1 MCDVIADKTG
11 AATRQ
16 LSSVPLLSALDE
28 SALSAFEAQLDS
40 LSLPGG
46 GILFREG
53 EVGTALYIVAAGSLG
68 VAVRGEDGRDV
79 LVARVQA
86 GETVGEMALLDGG
99 LRSATVVAL
108 RDTELLRLE
117 RHSYERLIEQY
128 PRSML
133 PLVSMLVRR
142 LRIATHHRGELAT
155 VRTIALLPLDAEA
168 ERHSLARDLADRFA
182 DDGQRVRLLD
192 RKSAAHT
199 THWFNAAE
207 VASDLVLYCSELIE
221 SSWTKLCLRQAD
233 RVLLIASSHRAPQA
247 TWLASHT
254 EDWRRPMD
262 LVVLHAN
269 GRSTAQSAAE
279 HWHQRLQLGLVCHVR
294 HGKNDDIGRLARL
307 LRGKSIGLVLSAGGA
322 RGFAHLGIVRALREA
337 RVPIDLIG
345 GCSMGAIA
353 GAAVALEWDD
363 AEIRERLRAFVK
375 SNPIND
381 YTLPFLALA
390 KGRKLDRQLDKH
402 FGGIR
407 IEDLWR
413 PFFRVST
420 NLTAGALATH
430 RKGPLAVALRASVSI
445 PGLLPPVMI
454 AGNAHVDGGIM
465 DHLPI
470 DVMRPTCGT
479 VIAADVA
486 SDLALAP
493 FAEGGG
499 RPSLWQFLCQRAR
512 IPPIVDLLVR
522 AATVSSEVLAR
533 TARGQAD
540 ILFKPPLENVG
551 LLDWEACDTA
561 IEAGYRSATQHLEHL
576 DKAALLPKVPAA

>member
-1 MCDVIADKTG
+1 MCEVITDEAG
-11 AATRQ
+11 AARRQ

-28 SALSAFEAQLDS
+28 SALSAFEAELDS

-53 EVGTALYIVAAGSLG
+53 EVGTALYIVTAGSLG
-68 VAVRGEDGRDV
+68 VLVRGEDGHDV

-99 LRSATVVAL
+99 LRSASVVAL

-117 RHSYERLIEQY
+117 RHSYEMLVEQH
-128 PRSML
+128 PRSIL
-133 PLVSMLVRR
+133 PLVSLLVRR
-142 LRIATHHRGELAT
+142 LRIATHHRGERQTTRT
-155 VRTIALLPLDAEA
+155 VALVPLDAEA
-168 ERHSLARDLADRFA
+168 EDHSLPRDLADRLA
-182 DDGQRVRLLD
+182 ADGQRVRLLD
-192 RKSAAHT
+192 SKSAART
-199 THWFNAAE
+199 THWLNAAE
-207 VASDLVLYCSELIE
+207 CASDLVLYRADLSE

-233 RVLLIASSHRAPQA
+233 RVLLIASSHCAPQA

-254 EDWRRPMD
+254 KDWRQPMD
-262 LVVLHAN
+262 LVVLRAK
-269 GRSTAQSAAE
+269 GRSIAHSAE
-279 HWHQRLQLGLVCHVR
+279 HWHERLQLGLVCYVR
-294 HGKNDDIGRLARL
+294 HGKTDDIGRLARL
-307 LRGKSIGLVLSAGGA
+307 LRGKSVGLVLSAGGA

-337 RVPIDLIG
+337 RVPIDLTG

-381 YTLPFLALA
+381 YTLPFLALT
-390 KGRKLDRQLDKH
+390 KGCKLDRQLEAH
-402 FGGIR
+402 FGQIR

-413 PFFRVST
+413 PFFCVST
-420 NLTAGALATH
+420 NLTARALATH
-430 RKGPLAVALRASVSI
+430 RKGALATALRASVSI
-445 PGLLPPVMI
+445 PGLLPPVII
-454 AGNAHVDGGIM
+454 AGNIHVDGGIM

-493 FAEGGG
+493 SGGG
-499 RPSLWQFLCQRAR
+499 GPSLWQFLWQRPR

-522 AATVSSEVLAR
+522 AATVSSEVVAR
-533 TARGQAD
+533 TARTRAD

-561 IEAGYRSATQHLEHL
+561 IEAGYRSATQHLERL
-576 DKAALLPKVPAA
+576 DKAALLPKVPA

>member
-1 MCDVIADKTG
+1 MCDVIADKAS
-11 AATRQ
+11 AASRQ

-28 SALSAFEAQLDS
+28 SALSAFKAELDS

-53 EVGTALYIVAAGSLG
+53 EVGTALYIVTAGSLG
-68 VAVRGEDGRDV
+68 VAVRGEDGHDA

-99 LRSATVVAL
+99 LRSATVFAL

-117 RHSYERLIEQY
+117 RRSYERLIEQH
-128 PRSML
+128 PRSIL
-133 PLVSMLVRR
+133 PLMSLLVRR
-142 LRIATHHRGELAT
+142 LRIATHHRGELAMIRT
-155 VRTIALLPLDAEA
+155 VALVPLDAEA
-168 ERHSLARDLADRFA
+168 AQHTLARDLADRLA
-182 DDGQRVRLLD
+182 ANGHRVRLLD

-207 VASDLVLYCSELIE
+207 VACDLVLYCSDLID
-221 SSWTKLCLRQAD
+221 SPWTKLCLRQAD
-233 RVLLIASSHRAPQA
+233 RVLLIASSHCVPQA

-254 EDWRRPMD
+254 ED

-269 GRSTAQSAAE
+269 GRSTVQSAAE

-294 HGKNDDIGRLARL
+294 RRRNDDIDRLARL

-363 AEIRERLRAFVK
+363 VEFKERLRAFVK

-381 YTLPFLALA
+381 YTLPFLALV
-390 KGRKLDRQLDKH
+390 KGRKLDRQLEEH

-413 PFFRVST
+413 PFFCVST

-430 RKGPLAVALRASVSI
+430 RKGPLAAALRASVSI
-445 PGLLPPVMI
+445 PGLLPPVII
-454 AGNAHVDGGIM
+454 AGNAHVDGEIM

-493 FAEGGG
+493 FGEGGG
-499 RPSLWQFLCQRAR
+499 GPSLWQFLWQRAR

-533 TARGQAD
+533 TARSQAD

-551 LLDWEACDTA
+551 LLDWEACDIA
-561 IEAGYRSATQHLEHL
+561 IEAGYRSATQQLEHL
-576 DKAALLPKVPAA
+576 DKAALLSKVPAA

>member
-1 MCDVIADKTG
+1 MCDVIADEAS
-11 AATRQ
+11 AATRR
-16 LSSVPLLSALDE
+16 LSSAPLLSALDE
-28 SALSAFEAQLDS
+28 SALSAFEAELDS
-40 LSLPGG
+40 LNLPGG
-46 GILFREG
+46 AILFREG
-53 EVGTALYIVAAGSLG
+53 EVATALYIVTAGSLG
-68 VAVRGEDGRDV
+68 VAVRGEDGRDA

-99 LRSATVVAL
+99 LRSATVFAL

-117 RHSYERLIEQY
+117 RRSYERLIEQH
-128 PRSML
+128 PRSIL
-133 PLVSMLVRR
+133 PLMSLLVRR
-142 LRIATHHRGELAT
+142 LRIATHHRGELAMIRT
-155 VRTIALLPLDAEA
+155 VALVPLDAEA
-168 ERHSLARDLADRFA
+168 EQHSLARDLADRMA
-182 DDGQRVRLLD
+182 ASGQRVRLLD
-192 RKSAAHT
+192 SKSAAHT

-207 VASDLVLYCSELIE
+207 VACDLVLYCSDLID
-221 SSWTKLCLRQAD
+221 SPWTKLCLRQAD
-233 RVLLIASSHRAPQA
+233 RVLLIASSHCVPQA

-269 GRSTAQSAAE
+269 GRSTVRSAAE
-279 HWHQRLQLGLVCHVR
+279 HWHQRLQVGLVCHVR
-294 HGKNDDIGRLARL
+294 RGKNGDIDRLARL

-337 RVPIDLIG
+337 KVPIDLIG

-363 AEIRERLRAFVK
+363 VEIRERLRAFVK

-381 YTLPFLALA
+381 YTLPFLALV
-390 KGRKLDRQLDKH
+390 KGRKLDRQLEEH

-413 PFFRVST
+413 PFFCVST

-430 RKGPLAVALRASVSI
+430 RKGPLATALRSSVSI
-445 PGLLPPVMI
+445 PGLLPPVII

-493 FAEGGG
+493 FGEGGG
-499 RPSLWQFLCQRAR
+499 GPLLWQFLWQRAR

-561 IEAGYRSATQHLEHL
+561 IEAGYRSASQHLEHL
-576 DKAALLPKVPAA
+576 DRAALLPRVPAA

>member
-1 MCDVIADKTG
+1 MCDVI

-117 RHSYERLIEQY
+117 RHSYEMLIEQY

-168 ERHSLARDLADRFA
+168 EHHSLARDLADRFA

-233 RVLLIASSHRAPQA
+233 RVLLIASSHCAPQA
-247 TWLASHT
+247 TWLANHT

-269 GRSTAQSAAE
+269 GRSTVQSAAE

-294 HGKNDDIGRLARL
+294 HGKNDDTDRLARQ

-363 AEIRERLRAFVK
+363 VEIKERLRAFVK

-381 YTLPFLALA
+381 YTLPFLALV
-390 KGRKLDRQLDKH
+390 KGRKLDRQLEEH

-413 PFFRVST
+413 PFFCVST

-430 RKGPLAVALRASVSI
+430 RKGPLATALRSSVSI
-445 PGLLPPVMI
+445 PGLLPPVII
-454 AGNAHVDGGIM
+454 AGNTHVDGGIM
-465 DHLPI
+465 NHLPI

-493 FAEGGG
+493 FGDGGG
-499 RPSLWQFLCQRAR
+499 GPSLWQFLWQRAR

>member
-1 MCDVIADKTG
+1 VT
-11 AATRQ
+11 
-16 LSSVPLLSALDE
+16 
-28 SALSAFEAQLDS
+28 
-40 LSLPGG
+40 
-46 GILFREG
+46 
-53 EVGTALYIVAAGSLG
+53 AGSLG
-68 VAVRGEDGRDV
+68 VAVRGEDGHDA

-99 LRSATVVAL
+99 LRSATVFAL

-117 RHSYERLIEQY
+117 RRSYERLIEQH
-128 PRSML
+128 PRSIL
-133 PLVSMLVRR
+133 PLMSLLVRR
-142 LRIATHHRGELAT
+142 LRIATHHRSGLAMIRT
-155 VRTIALLPLDAEA
+155 VALVPLDTEA
-168 ERHSLARDLADRFA
+168 EQHSLARDLADRLA
-182 DDGQRVRLLD
+182 AKGQRVRLLD

-207 VASDLVLYCSELIE
+207 VACDLVLYCSNLID
-221 SSWTKLCLRQAD
+221 SPWTKLCLRQAD
-233 RVLLIASSHRAPQA
+233 RVLLIASSHCVPQA

-262 LVVLHAN
+262 LVMLHAN
-269 GRSTAQSAAE
+269 GRSTVQSAAE
-279 HWHQRLQLGLVCHVR
+279 HWHQRLQVGLVCHVR
-294 HGKNDDIGRLARL
+294 RGKNDDIDRLARL

-353 GAAVALEWDD
+353 GAALALEWDD
-363 AEIRERLRAFVK
+363 VEIRERLRAFVK

-381 YTLPFLALA
+381 YTLPFLALV
-390 KGRKLDRQLDKH
+390 KGRKLDRQLEEH

-413 PFFRVST
+413 PFFCVST

-430 RKGPLAVALRASVSI
+430 RKGPLATALRASVSI
-445 PGLLPPVMI
+445 PGLLPPVII

-493 FAEGGG
+493 FGEGGG
-499 RPSLWQFLCQRAR
+499 GPSLWQFLWQRAR

-533 TARGQAD
+533 TARSQAD

-576 DKAALLPKVPAA
+576 DKAALHRGAPK